1 MGEINKTVTATVD
14 VTIDV
19 KWILATEEPTTP
31 EGYER
36 YPDLDINLGELGTL
50 YAFRRSS

>member
-1 MGEINKTVTATVD
+1 VGEINKTITVTTT
-14 VTIDV
+14 VTINV
-19 KWILATEEPTTP
+19 KWILATTEPSAP

-50 YAFRRSS
+50 YAFKKV